1 MREEGRKEGRKEGKK
16 EGRRE
21 GKEGGEG
28 GREESGARMVNK
40 HKNFIWPQKPE
51 YGCVHYF
58 PLGRRVTRETSTIFI
73 FPESKKL
80 CRASLKNTL
89 LMWAPWISIIM

>member
-1 MREEGRKEGRKEGKK
+1 MREEGRKEGRKEG
-16 EGRRE
+16 RE
-21 GKEGGEG
+21 GGRG
-28 GREESGARMVNK
+28 GREEGKRSKDVNK

-58 PLGRRVTRETSTIFI
+58 PLGRRITRETSTIFV

-80 CRASLKNTL
+80 CWASLKNTL
-89 LMWAPWISIIM
+89 LMWAPSISIIM